1 MRNRLYR
8 MSVVGYMRISASGLL
23 FFLAGELPYVFY
35 LYIKAKKI
43 ICVECY
49 FTRPE
54 AKHISYLDY
63 PLYLPDEFCY
73 GVYNYYESF
82 I

>member
-63 PLYLPDEFCY
+63 PQRNGRYIY
-73 GVYNYYESF
+73 RMSF
-82 I
+82 VMVCI